1 LLVARTAGFY
11 GWHADEMNQRQAI
24 SSESRFPRV
33 VIEQVTPQLD
43 GGRHAIKR
51 TVGDVLAVSAAIFCE
66 GHGAITGRLLYRGP
80 GDDEPWSSVALR
92 YEVNPDRWFGEI
104 TLDRPGRWEYSVV
117 AWPDHYQSWS
127 RDLRLRMAAGQDIE
141 SELLEGAALLEET
154 QARHSGERAARLRR
168 AVEILRDSS
177 EPVGDRAALALRSD
191 LLDDAFGPL
200 REGEATL
207 YEHTLSVIVER
218 ELAAFGSWYELFPR
232 SQSREPGR
240 HGTLRDVEERLPA
253 LAALGFDVL
262 YLPPIHPIGRTHRKG
277 KNNQNEAEP
286 DDVGSPWAIGAA
298 EGGHDAVHPEL
309 GTLDDFDHLVQ
320 TSAEFGIEVALDY
333 ALQCS
338 PDHPWLREHPEWFF
352 VRPDGTL
359 RHAENPPKKYEDIYP
374 LNFWCSDW
382 QALWQE
388 CLRLFLFWIQ
398 HGVRIF
404 RVDNPHT
411 KPFAFWEWIL
421 AEVRRQHPDVIFLS
435 ESFTRPNRMNH
446 LAKLGFSQSYTYFT
460 WKNSSWELR
469 EYLGQLS
476 DPECQQY
483 YRPNFFTNT
492 PDILHEY
499 LQHGGRAAFR
509 VRLLLAAT
517 LSPSYGIYSGFELC
531 ENVPVRPGS
540 EEYLDSEKYQIVTR
554 DWNARGNIKRDITQ
568 LNSIRRDNPA
578 LGRFDNLTLLHSD
591 YAGILAYWKA
601 APDDDLIIVV
611 NLDPHETHETMVHLP
626 LERLGLGR
634 DQPFQVRDLLT
645 GERYTWKGESNYVRL
660 DPRMRVG
667 HVLRIVRPGP

>member
-1 LLVARTAGFY
+1 
-11 GWHADEMNQRQAI
+11 MNQQQAI
-24 SSESRFPRV
+24 SSERRFPRV
-33 VIEQVTPQLD
+33 VIEQVAPQLD

-51 TVGDVLAVSAAIFCE
+51 TVGDMLAVSAAIFCE
-66 GHGAITGRLLYRGP
+66 GHGAITARLLYRGP
-80 GDDEPWSSVALR
+80 GEDEPWSSVALR

-104 TLDRPGRWEYSVV
+104 TLDRLGRWEYSVV

-127 RDLRLRMAAGQDIE
+127 RDLRLRLAAGQDLE

-154 QARHSGERAARLRR
+154 QARHTGERAARLGR
-168 AVEILRDSS
+168 AAEILRDSS
-177 EPVGDRAALALRSD
+177 APVADRAVLALRSD

-200 REGEATL
+200 REGDATL
-207 YEHTLSVIVER
+207 YERTLSVIVER
-218 ELAAFGSWYELFPR
+218 ELAACGAWYELFPR
-232 SQSREPGR
+232 SQSGEPGR
-240 HGTLRDVEERLPA
+240 HGTFRDVEERLPA

-277 KNNQNEAEP
+277 KNNQNEVQP

-309 GTLDDFDHLVQ
+309 GTLDDFDRLVR
-320 TSAEFGIEVALDY
+320 TAAEFGIEVALDY

-338 PDHPWLREHPEWFF
+338 PDHPWVKEHPEWFF

-359 RHAENPPKKYEDIYP
+359 RYAENPPKKYEDIYP
-374 LNFWCSDW
+374 LNFWCFGW

-388 CLRLFLFWIQ
+388 CLRLFLFWIG
-398 HGVRIF
+398 HGVHIF

-411 KPFAFWEWIL
+411 KPFAFWEWVL
-421 AEVRRQHPDVIFLS
+421 AEVRHRHPDAIFLS
-435 ESFTRPNRMNH
+435 ESFTRPHRMNH

-460 WKNSSWELR
+460 WKNTAWELR
-469 EYLGQLS
+469 EYLRQLS
-476 DPECQQY
+476 EPECLEY

-499 LQHGGRAAFR
+499 LQHGGRSAFR

-554 DWNARGNIKRDITQ
+554 DWNTPGNIKRDIAR

-578 LGRFDNLTLLHSD
+578 LGRFDNLTLLHTEFD
-591 YAGILAYWKA
+591 GVLAYWKT
-601 APDDDLIIVV
+601 APDNDLIVVV
-611 NLDPHETHETMVHLP
+611 NLDPHATHETMVHLP
-626 LERLGLGR
+626 LERLGLGP

-645 GERYTWKGESNYVRL
+645 GERYTWKGEANYVRL

-667 HVLRIVRPGP
+667 HVLSIVRPGS